1 MDNDI
6 IYEPKT
12 NNLKIQNLNE
22 KKWIIGAFV
31 GNGGYSYIYDCSY
44 ENKNTNENVYETNF
58 DNFGFLFKNKIK
70 IQTTDLFVIKIPNSS
85 NDTTFYT
92 LFENFN
98 FNLQLMILSIVPR
111 VIDYGIKDG
120 KFCFIMDKYM
130 SNGDEYYKNIF
141 QRKNFKELV
150 KKYFT
155 NVIQII
161 KKLAKNGICT
171 MDIKNSNIVVNYD
184 KNYELLDMKFIDID
198 ILFTNITNEI
208 TKNENDIFLLMVVIW
223 YVYSTY
229 GNKLYIFS
237 VDCFD
242 LFKELLDDLPI
253 KMINSVYNLQG
264 RYQHPI
270 SDSCYYSEVHKENI
284 KCFCD
289 TITYSQILCLAL
301 HMVESFELKH
311 IVSEKMFSNCINK
324 IILSLKSKNNLINFI
339 NMVRNK

>member
-1 MDNDI
+1 MDN
-6 IYEPKT
+6 IYEPKI
-12 NNLKIQNLNE
+12 NNLKINNLNE
-22 KKWIIGAFV
+22 KNWVIGGFV

-44 ENKNTNENVYETNF
+44 INNNNENCYETNF
-58 DNFGFLFKNKIK
+58 DNYGFLFPNKIK
-70 IQTTDLFVIKIPNSS
+70 IQNTDLFVIKIPNTS
-85 NDTTFYT
+85 NDDTFYI

-111 VIDYGIKDG
+111 VIDYGIKDD

-130 SNGDEYYKNIF
+130 SNGDEYYKKIIKH
-141 QRKNFKELV
+141 KNFKELV
-150 KKYFT
+150 KKYFE
-155 NVIQII
+155 NVIKII
-161 KKLAKNGICT
+161 RKLAKNSIFT

-184 KNYELLDMKFIDID
+184 ENYELLDMKFIDID
-198 ILFTNITNEI
+198 ILFTNITSEI

-229 GNKLYIFS
+229 GNKLHIFT
-237 VDCFD
+237 VECFD
-242 LFKELLDDLPI
+242 LFRELLHDLPI

-270 SDSCYYSEVHKENI
+270 TDDCYYTEVHKENI

-301 HMVESFELKH
+301 HMVESFELKY

-324 IILSLKSKNNLINFI
+324 IILSLKSKKNLNNFI
-339 NMVRNK
+339 DEIHIFYKK